1 MKITTEKLPKSVL
14 ALDIELD
21 NEQVE
26 KGLDRAARRLS
37 QKYSVP
43 GFRKGKAPRFIIE
56 NYFGRATLMEEA
68 SDDLINKSFRHA
80 LEQEQIRPVGPPT
93 LGNVDTS
100 EETFRF
106 RVMVPVPPSIT
117 LPDYRSIRKS
127 LEVKPITDED
137 VQRAMDDI
145 RDKHAVLRELDEPR
159 PAQHNDQLTVKLQ
172 TFVDDEPL
180 ETFPE
185 GEEIPDSTL
194 VMETQRLVPELYE
207 GLLGASIDEERE
219 IVAQMPEDHP
229 NERVSG
235 KEVTFKVRVVG
246 IQERVLPDWD
256 ELPVLEE
263 FEGTSDDLR
272 AKTRADLEHNAREAA
287 EKNLI
292 DDFVEEVIAHT
303 EYDVPDVM
311 IEDSAQ
317 EMLEEY
323 GQQFTRFGI
332 TLDQMLQY
340 RNQTREQVLE
350 EMRPEAEERL
360 KMRLTLL
367 EMADREDLNISE
379 NEVQEEANTILSD
392 LDEQTIN
399 ALMQQQELTNQLLT
413 SVANSVLNRKLRE
426 RIRQIALGEAPELAP
441 PAQADEAAEGS
452 DEVPASLP
460 ALAEEESTAASTDEP
475 AAVPPASSE
484 AAATPETPTEAG
496 SDTEQRA

>member
-1 MKITTEKLPKSVL
+1 VKITTEKLPKSIL

-21 NEQVE
+21 NDQVE

-56 NYFGRATLMEEA
+56 NYFGRDTLMEEA

-80 LEQEQIRPVGPPT
+80 LEQEQIKPVGPPT
-93 LGNVDTS
+93 LEDVHTS
-100 EETFRF
+100 DEAFRF

-117 LPDYRSIRKS
+117 LPDYRSIRKT
-127 LEVKPITDED
+127 LEVKTITDED
-137 VQRAMDDI
+137 VQRAMDEM

-172 TFVDDEPL
+172 TFVEDEPL
-180 ETFPE
+180 EEFAE

-207 GLLGASIDEERE
+207 GLLGASIDEEHE

-263 FEGTSDDLR
+263 FEGTIDELR
-272 AKTRADLEHNAREAA
+272 ARTRENLEHHASEAA

-292 DDFVEEVIAHT
+292 DDFVDEVVANT
-303 EYDVPDVM
+303 SYDVPDVM

-340 RNQTREQVLE
+340 RNQTREQVIE
-350 EMRPEAEERL
+350 EMLPEAEERL
-360 KMRLTLL
+360 KTRLALL
-367 EMADREDLNISE
+367 EMANREDLNIFE
-379 NEVQEEANTILSD
+379 DEVQEEANTILGD

-426 RIRQIALGEAPELAP
+426 RIRQIAMGEAPELAP
-441 PAQADEAAEGS
+441 PEQPDETQAAAT
-452 DEVPASLP
+452 DAPASLP
-460 ALAEEESTAASTDEP
+460 APDEAASSAASTDEP
-475 AAVPPASSE
+475 AAVQP
-484 AAATPETPTEAG
+484 ATPETPAETG
-496 SDTEQRA
+496 SDTEQRI

>member
-1 MKITTEKLPKSVL
+1 VS
-14 ALDIELD
+14 
-21 NEQVE
+21 
-26 KGLDRAARRLS
+26 
-37 QKYSVP
+37 
-43 GFRKGKAPRFIIE
+43 
-56 NYFGRATLMEEA
+56 
-68 SDDLINKSFRHA
+68 
-80 LEQEQIRPVGPPT
+80 
-93 LGNVDTS
+93 
-100 EETFRF
+100 
-106 RVMVPVPPSIT
+106 PSIT

-127 LEVKPITDED
+127 LDVKTITDED
-137 VQRAMDDI
+137 VQRALDEM

-172 TFVDDEPL
+172 TFVADEPL
-180 ETFPE
+180 EAFAE

-207 GLLGASIDEERE
+207 GLLGANVDDERE

-263 FEGTSDDLR
+263 FEGTFDELR

-292 DDFVEEVIAHT
+292 DGFVDEVVAHT
-303 EYDVPDVM
+303 DYDVPDVM
-311 IEDSAQ
+311 IEETAE

-323 GQQFTRFGI
+323 GQQFTRFGV

-340 RNQTREQVLE
+340 RNQTREQVLA
-350 EMRPEAEERL
+350 EMKPEAEERL
-360 KMRLTLL
+360 KMRLVMQ
-367 EMADREDLNISE
+367 EMTDQEDLNISE
-379 NEVQEEANTILSD
+379 DEVQEEANSILGD

-441 PAQADEAAEGS
+441 PAQTDAADTEADEE
-452 DEVPASLP
+452 PASLP
-460 ALAEEESTAASTDEP
+460 APAQEERPAPGTDEP
-475 AAVPPASSE
+475 VAVPPASSE
-484 AAATPETPTEAG
+484 AAAETG
-496 SDTEQRA
+496 SESEQRT